1 MLAVD
6 QFNVLRDWR
15 LSLYRGDAAVV
26 DRFLDGIDVALP
38 HGWARDLAYEQTR
51 LRPDRIRCYL
61 FDQGSGAAVRVWLQ
75 RVTATRVRGGPVQ
88 VLRHPPTGDA
98 GQIGKLVA
106 DFAATSV
113 VPAVTA
119 AGINQSRPMFG
130 PRSALT
136 QAAEM
141 LFTQLADMADGK
153 WPLDQEAGLWDE
165 LISTC
170 LAENVAIDRTEL
182 TKWLEDSGWKQAATP
197 QIADRFF
204 ADSELLARRLAVQAS

>member
-6 QFNVLRDWR
+6 QFNVLRGWR
-15 LSLYRGDAAVV
+15 LSLYRGDVAVV
-26 DRFLDGIDVALP
+26 DQFLDGIDAALP

-61 FDQGSGAAVRVWLQ
+61 FDRGSDAAVRVWLQ

-98 GQIGKLVA
+98 GRIGELVS
-106 DFAATSV
+106 DFCATSV
-113 VPAVTA
+113 APAVAA

-136 QAAEM
+136 PAAEM
-141 LFTQLADMADGK
+141 LFTQLADTADSK

-182 TKWLEDSGWKQAATP
+182 TRWLEDSGWKPAAVP

-204 ADSELLARRLAVQAS
+204 ADSELLAKRLAVQAS

>member
-1 MLAVD
+1 MIAVD

-15 LSLYRGDAAVV
+15 LSLYRGDVAVV
-26 DRFLDGIDVALP
+26 DRFVDGIDAALS
-38 HGWARDLAYEQTR
+38 HGWVRDLAYEQTR

-61 FDQGSGAAVRVWLQ
+61 FDRGSDAAVRVWLQ
-75 RVTATRVRGGPVQ
+75 RVTATRVRGGAVQ
-88 VLRHPPTGDA
+88 VLRHPLTGDA

-106 DFAATSV
+106 DFAGASV

-136 QAAEM
+136 PTAET
-141 LFTQLADMADGK
+141 LFTQLADGADGK

-182 TKWLEDSGWKQAATP
+182 TRWLEDSGWKQATVA
-197 QIADRFF
+197 QVADRFF
-204 ADSELLARRLAVQAS
+204 ADSDLFAKRLAMQAS